1 MIDYVSGKLAENAP
15 THVVIDVGGLGI
27 HLHTSL
33 SSFDTSR
40 QQGDPI
46 QLFAHLH
53 VREDVLALYGFT
65 TEAERTLFR
74 LLVAVSGIGPPMA
87 QKILSGITIRDFK
100 LLVLAGDAK
109 GLTRIKGIGQKI
121 AQRLVL
127 ELKDRV
133 MAVEGD
139 VVAFEGDGESVE
151 VAEEAVSA
159 LIGLGANPG
168 QARRVVS
175 QVIDEQDEEVT
186 VEVVIKAALRSI

>member
-15 THVVIDVGGLGI
+15 THVVIDVGGMGI
-27 HLHTSL
+27 HLNTSL
-33 SSFDTSR
+33 SSFETAR
-40 QQGDPI
+40 KVGDPVR
-46 QLFAHLH
+46 LFAHLH
-53 VREDVLALYGFT
+53 VREDVLALYGFST
-65 TEAERTLFR
+65 DAERTLFR
-74 LLVAVSGIGPPMA
+74 LLIGVSGIGPPMA
-87 QKILSGITIRDFK
+87 QKILSGISIGDFRQ
-100 LLVLAGDAK
+100 LVLAGDAK
-109 GLTRIKGIGQKI
+109 GLTGIKGIGQKI

-133 MAVEGD
+133 MAVDADTTMPAGD
-139 VVAFEGDGESVE
+139 AGSVE

-175 QVIDEQDEEVT
+175 EVIEEQDGDVS

>member
-1 MIDYVSGKLAENAP
+1 MIDYVAGKLAENAP

-27 HLHTSL
+27 HLNTPL

-40 QQGDPI
+40 QAGDPVR
-46 QLFAHLH
+46 LFAHLH
-53 VREDVLALYGFT
+53 VREDILALYGFT
-65 TEAERTLFR
+65 TDAERTLFR
-74 LLVAVSGIGPPMA
+74 LLIGVSGIGPPMA
-87 QKILSGITIRDFK
+87 QKILSGIAIGDFK
-100 LLVLAGDAK
+100 QLVLAGDAK

-133 MAVEGD
+133 MSVEAD
-139 VVAFEGDGESVE
+139 VVPFDGKMGTVE

-168 QARRVVS
+168 LARRVVS
-175 QVIDEQDEEVT
+175 QVIKEHDEDVP